1 MNKIKQSELNKSI
14 QKVADKVREETLIK
28 VKSEEERNNFEIIN
42 PYKILGISENET
54 HPDYREKKNLEGKII
69 LIMLFIWIYQEE

>member
-42 PYKILGISENET
+42 PYKILLISENET
-54 HPDYREKKNLEGKII
+54 HPDNREKQNLEGKII
-69 LIMLFIWIYQEE
+69 LIMLFI

>member
-54 HPDYREKKNLEGKII
+54 HPDYREIKEI
-69 LIMLFIWIYQEE
+69 